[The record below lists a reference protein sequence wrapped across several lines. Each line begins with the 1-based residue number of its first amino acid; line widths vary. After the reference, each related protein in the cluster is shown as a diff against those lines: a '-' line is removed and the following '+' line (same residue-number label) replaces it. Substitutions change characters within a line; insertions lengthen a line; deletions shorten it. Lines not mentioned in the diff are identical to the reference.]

1 FEKPLYLWL
10 LLPGLA
16 LMGAFLWWAWRE
28 KRRLVRLFVSA
39 RLLPSLTLGVS
50 TERQKTRLIL
60 MLIALGLL
68 LLVLSRPQMGFSLEE
83 ARSRG
88 LDVIIAIDPSRSM
101 LATDVVPTRLRRAQL
116 AALDLKR
123 LAKSDRLGLV
133 AFAGSAFLQCPLTLD
148 DEAFRQSVEALE
160 VGIIPQG
167 GTALAEAIAASLSA
181 FKEADENFKIL
192 VLFTDGED
200 HETGA
205 LQAAQ
210 KAAGSGMR
218 IFTVGVGTGNGELLR
233 VQDEK

>member
-88 LDVIIAIDPSRSM
+88 LDVIIAIDTSRSM

-148 DEAFRQSVEALE
+148 DEAFRQSVNSLDI
-160 VGIIPQG
+160 GIIPQG
-167 GTALAEAIAASLSA
+167 GTVIGEAIKTSLAA
-181 FKEADENFKIL
+181 FKDDTGNYRALI
-192 VLFTDGED
+192 LFTDGED
-200 HETGA
+200 HEEGVTE
-205 LQAAQ
+205 AASE
-210 KAAGSGMR
+210 AAKKG
-218 IFTVGVGTGNGELLR
+218 LR
-233 VQDEK
+233 VFTIGV